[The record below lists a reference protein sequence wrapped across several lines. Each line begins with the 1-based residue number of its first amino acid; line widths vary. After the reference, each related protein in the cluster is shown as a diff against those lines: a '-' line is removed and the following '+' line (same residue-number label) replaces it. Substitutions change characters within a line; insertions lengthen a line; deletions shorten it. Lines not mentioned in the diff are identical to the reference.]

1 MKEVHLC
8 MFFKKLHG
16 GKNVI
21 TKNNVLIVYMAESE
35 FNLLDRKAKQLKT
48 TKSEVAVLATTKL
61 EGARTATKNYIHNVN
76 LSNEKLLQ
84 ILKELRNLA
93 YEVEGDLRD
102 PLIYKLIEV
111 DLHLY

>member
-48 TKSEVAVLATTKL
+48 TKSEVA
-61 EGARTATKNYIHNVN
+61 RTATQNYIHNVN

-84 ILKELRNLA
+84 IPVSYTHLIACFFCKLWYLCELWCD
-93 YEVEGDLRD
+93 Y
-102 PLIYKLIEV
+102 
-111 DLHLY
+111 

>member
-1 MKEVHLC
+1 

-48 TKSEVAVLATTKL
+48 TKSEVA
-61 EGARTATKNYIHNVN
+61 RTATKTIF
-76 LSNEKLLQ
+76 
-84 ILKELRNLA
+84 IM
-93 YEVEGDLRD
+93 
-102 PLIYKLIEV
+102 
-111 DLHLY
+111 

>member
-35 FNLLDRKAKQLKT
+35 FNLLDRKAKT
-48 TKSEVAVLATTKL
+48 TKSEVA
-61 EGARTATKNYIHNVN
+61 RTATQNYIHNVN

>member
-48 TKSEVAVLATTKL
+48 TKSEVA
-61 EGARTATKNYIHNVN
+61 RTATQNYIHNVN

-84 ILKELRNLA
+84 ILKKLRNLA

>member
-1 MKEVHLC
+1 MKLQER
-8 MFFKKLHG
+8 
-16 GKNVI
+16 
-21 TKNNVLIVYMAESE
+21 
-35 FNLLDRKAKQLKT
+35 LL
-48 TKSEVAVLATTKL
+48 
-61 EGARTATKNYIHNVN
+61 KNYIHNVN

>member
-48 TKSEVAVLATTKL
+48 TKSEPVRRWADAREKAAAVHYH
-61 EGARTATKNYIHNVN
+61 E
-76 LSNEKLLQ
+76 
-84 ILKELRNLA
+84 
-93 YEVEGDLRD
+93 
-102 PLIYKLIEV
+102 P
-111 DLHLY
+111 

>member
-48 TKSEVAVLATTKL
+48 TKSEVA
-61 EGARTATKNYIHNVN
+61 RTATQNSIF
-76 LSNEKLLQ
+76 
-84 ILKELRNLA
+84 IM
-93 YEVEGDLRD
+93 
-102 PLIYKLIEV
+102 
-111 DLHLY
+111 

>member
-48 TKSEVAVLATTKL
+48 TKSEVA
-61 EGARTATKNYIHNVN
+61 RTATQNYIC
-76 LSNEKLLQ
+76 LMRSYYKY
-84 ILKELRNLA
+84 LRNF
-93 YEVEGDLRD
+93 V
-102 PLIYKLIEV
+102 I
-111 DLHLY
+111 